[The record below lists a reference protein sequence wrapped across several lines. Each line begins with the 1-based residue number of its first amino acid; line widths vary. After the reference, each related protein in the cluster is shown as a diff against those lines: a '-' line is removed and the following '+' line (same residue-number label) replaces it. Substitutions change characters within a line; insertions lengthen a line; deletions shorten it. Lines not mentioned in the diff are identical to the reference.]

1 MPEKI
6 KIQKIFLNAMDSW
19 FSNFIIVT
27 FRTDHLSESKS
38 QTEFM
43 GIIND
48 KENKELQM
56 YFQSKIINFEFNT
69 AYENIIFIN
78 DIIIY
83 SLNTGN
89 VKELEYIINA

>member
-1 MPEKI
+1 
-6 KIQKIFLNAMDSW
+6 
-19 FSNFIIVT
+19 
-27 FRTDHLSESKS
+27 
-38 QTEFM
+38 
-43 GIIND
+43 
-48 KENKELQM
+48 M

-89 VKELEYIINA
+89 VKELEYIINV